1 MKITKEI
8 LASYIDH
15 TILKPNAT
23 PEDVKRLCEEAKK
36 YGFHSVC
43 VNPYFVPLAKKELEG
58 TGIKVVSVVGFPLGS
73 TFKEVKFE
81 EAKRLCDAGVD
92 EIDMVMN
99 LAAFKSGDYDYVK
112 EEIRGVVEISK
123 PRTVK
128 VIIETCYLSQEEKI
142 KAAKIVMEAGAHFV
156 KTSTGFGP
164 EGAKV
169 EDIRLLKSIVGDKIG
184 IKASGGIRDAK
195 KAIQM
200 IEAGATR
207 IGASHGV
214 EIVESLEDLE

>member
-1 MKITKEI
+1 MKFTKEL

-15 TILKPNAT
+15 TLLKPNAT

-36 YGFHSVC
+36 YKFHSVC
-43 VNPYFVPLAKKELEG
+43 VNPYFVSLAKEELKG

-73 TFKEVKFE
+73 TFKEVKVL
-81 EAKRLCDAGVD
+81 EAKKCCEAGAD

-99 LAAFKSGDYDYVK
+99 LAAFKSGNYDYVE
-112 EEIRGVVEISK
+112 EEIREVVEEVK
-123 PRTVK
+123 PRIVK
-128 VIIETCYLSQEEKI
+128 VIIETCYLSPEEKRI
-142 KAAKIVMEAGAHFV
+142 AAEIVMRAGAHFV

-169 EDIRLLKSIVGDKIG
+169 EDVKFLKSIVGDRIG

-214 EIVESLEDLE
+214 EIVESLEESE